1 MGNRKRTNIFVRIA
15 VIFVIVFFVVS
26 IVQMQVKLSELKE
39 QKNLV
44 ESEINK
50 ISDDIDEI
58 NLRLETPLTD
68 EYIKR
73 VAREKLG
80 YCDEDEIIFYND
92 LTD

>member
-50 ISDDIDEI
+50 ISNDIDEI
-58 NLRLETPLTD
+58 TLRLETPLTD